1 MSNIPALAGVP
12 DVSFID
18 SMSLQETV
26 EQTRE
31 LYINAYREITGT
43 EPALR
48 DADPVTLVLKTIS
61 MLVYQNMQYIDTK
74 GHRELLKT
82 ATGDDLDQ
90 LAALLGLAR
99 KPAERA
105 TVTVRFTLSAAQP
118 GVTAIPAGT
127 RVRTE
132 GGVYFNTVDYAE
144 IPAGELYADVT
155 AQAEEAGTAGN
166 DIVPGSIQTI
176 VDPIP
181 YVAQVENTTT
191 SSGGTDTESD
201 DDFTE
206 RIYLAPSIYSCAG
219 PRDAY
224 EYYAKTWRNDVAD
237 VMVTNPSDCV
247 VAIYFMLDGGKIPSE
262 EEQRAMEAY
271 LQGETIRPMCDKV
284 ECHAPEEVEYNIG
297 LTYYIP
303 RSESRNAA
311 AIQAA
316 VTQAVEDFKTWQR
329 TLGRDINP
337 TELTARLRN
346 AGAKRVALTAPADAV
361 VAENA
366 IAKLGTESVLYGGLE
381 DD

>member
-1 MSNIPALAGVP
+1 MP

-48 DADPVTLVLKTIS
+48 DADPVTLVLNTIA
-61 MLVYQNMQYIDTK
+61 LLAYQNMQYIDTK

-337 TELTARLRN
+337 TELIARLRN